1 MLHAEEDADDIDIEH
16 PAKALQRI
24 FGDRPDVALDAG
36 VVVEGIDGAETV
48 DGGADIVLDLVLVGD
63 VGFDCEGLGRGG
75 QVPDGGFEI
84 SALAVDRDNPRTP
97 FGEQLE
103 RGGSDDAGSS
113 GDDGDPA
120 VEPDAIG
127 HGGFPL
133 AGPVRS
139 GFSWFSRVAACL
151 QREDYHTCSQE

>member
-1 MLHAEEDADDIDIEH
+1 MPRKTPTNIDVEH
-16 PAKALQRI
+16 PAEALQRI
-24 FGDRPDVALDAG
+24 FRDRLDVALDAG
-36 VVVEGIDGAETV
+36 VVVEGIDGAEAV

-63 VGFDCEGLGRGG
+63 VGFDCKGLGRGG
-75 QVPDGGFEI
+75 QVLGGGVEI
-84 SALAVDRDNPRTP
+84 GALAVDCDNPRPP

-103 RGGSDDAGSS
+103 RGGSDDAGSP

-151 QREDYHTCSQE
+151 QRENYHTCSQQ